1 MKKLNL
7 AVFVL
12 FISCAVLFGDDN
24 SQKSGNTS
32 TWIQNMSVV
41 RKSLID
47 SNKGQE
53 LERIDTEIIKQ
64 LNEKDISNC
73 EKEAAELIDYIIIS
87 KNYYSINNTADGLR
101 LLYTIFSDKN
111 YFLDT
116 VFDIANYEF
125 VANYLVLS
133 TVLDGFRKCLGVNE
147 DKLFKSYEMISPTFT
162 PYIYDQSKIGSI
174 QVTGALI
181 LFLNDYFILVEDGKL
196 KGHYNSD
203 VEETFEAINSS
214 LRGDLKKYKGGSE
227 LQKNFNFYSNN
238 RRERGAY

>member
-7 AVFVL
+7 IVFVL
-12 FISCAVLFGDDN
+12 FISCAVLFGNDD

-47 SNKGQE
+47 SNKVQE
-53 LERIDTEIIKQ
+53 LERIDAEIIKQ
-64 LNEKDISNC
+64 LNEKDISDC
-73 EKEAAELIDYIIIS
+73 EKEAAQLLDYMIVS
-87 KNYYSINNTADGLR
+87 KNYYSINNTTDALK

-116 VFDIANYEF
+116 VYDIANYDF
-125 VANYLVLS
+125 VSNYSVLS
-133 TVLDGFRKCLGVNE
+133 AILDGFRKCLGVNE
-147 DKLFKSYEMISPTFT
+147 DKLFRSYKMIAPAFNL
-162 PYIYDQSKIGSI
+162 YIYDQSKIGSI

-203 VEETFEAINSS
+203 VEETFDAVSSS
-214 LRGDLKKYKGGSE
+214 LRGDLKKYKGGNE
-227 LQKNFNFYSNN
+227 LQKNFNFYTNN